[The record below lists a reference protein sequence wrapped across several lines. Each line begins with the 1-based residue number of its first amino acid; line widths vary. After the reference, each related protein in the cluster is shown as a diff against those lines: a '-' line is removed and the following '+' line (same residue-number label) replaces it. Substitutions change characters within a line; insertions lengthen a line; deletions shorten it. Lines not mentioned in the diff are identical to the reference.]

1 MATQILL
8 EALDPKSREAVE
20 FALVGK
26 DKNSKFWGVLMPHIM
41 NNIRS
46 FEGIS
51 ILMRLGL
58 ASRRFY
64 AIFWENPRILHVLY
78 RAFRGICIVKGLQCK
93 IPDIFSRSVDDV
105 FPLNWKRLGDMDREQ
120 VDMFSESV
128 RKIYFLGHAPWPLP
142 CGYCEKPLGLIGGA
156 TLWDQNVRVCYAC
169 CREKLFISDRALM
182 DQYDISIT
190 APFFEKALSEQ
201 KPTKNKK
208 GGGGGGGV
216 SSSEKKEVF
225 LTYMQQQN
233 IKYLA
238 MECSLENKVLWKL
251 SYNPLDYKQP
261 PPNRSKME
269 TSYVYLFWKPAVM
282 ALINEKKALKLKE
295 KKKDNFA
302 TLCACLRRSLYR
314 RIAADTFH
322 NNKENGPDAVFVGMK
337 PEHKIYVHDKVM
349 RMYNFIK
356 IVDSTLLNRGGTRF
370 IPDATKFH
378 RKFHKT
384 SVEKAAEFFDWDK
397 HASTP
402 LPKKPRTSS
411 S

>member
-1 MATQILL
+1 
-8 EALDPKSREAVE
+8 
-20 FALVGK
+20 
-26 DKNSKFWGVLMPHIM
+26 MPHIM

-46 FEGIS
+46 FEGIG
-51 ILMRLGL
+51 ILIRLGL

-120 VDMFSESV
+120 VEMFSEGV
-128 RKIYFLGHAPWPLP
+128 RKIFFLGHAPWPLP
-142 CGYCEKPLGLIGGA
+142 CGYCKEPLDLIGGA
-156 TLWDQNVRVCYAC
+156 PLWDQNVRVCYAC

-182 DQYDISIT
+182 DKYDISIT
-190 APFFEKALSEQ
+190 APFFEKASSEQ
-201 KPTKNKK
+201 NPTKNKK
-208 GGGGGGGV
+208 KGASSS

-238 MECSLENKVLWKL
+238 MECSHRNKVLWKL
-251 SYNPLDYKQP
+251 SDNPLDFKQP
-261 PPNRSKME
+261 PPQTRPKME

-337 PEHKIYVHDKVM
+337 PEQKIYVYEKVM

-384 SVEKAAEFFDWDK
+384 SFEKAAEFFDWDK

-402 LPKKPRTSS
+402 LPKKPRAS
-411 S
+411 